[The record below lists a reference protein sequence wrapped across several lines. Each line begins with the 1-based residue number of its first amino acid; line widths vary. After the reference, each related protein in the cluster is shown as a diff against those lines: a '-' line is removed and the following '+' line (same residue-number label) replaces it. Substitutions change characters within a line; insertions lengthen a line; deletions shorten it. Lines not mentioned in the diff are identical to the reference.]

1 VPRPKLTAWIECP
14 HCGGAMTV
22 SLRPRVAEA
31 GKRESAAARIA
42 GYWAAKTPEERS
54 AEIRGRWARRKRLPN
69 PGT

>member
-1 VPRPKLTAWIECP
+1 
-14 HCGGAMTV
+14 MTV